1 MVLLKSDF
9 SGELV
14 FFQHEGMDEFLR
26 EIGVGWMM
34 RKTAAFMDYGIG
46 GGKTRQI
53 LTYDP
58 DKNSLRVV
66 MISPR
71 GTKEVVAPMDGSVF
85 TTPSPKAGED
95 VSATSQWVE
104 DEEGLFIHT
113 VLQENGMEAKRRID
127 NEGIMRIV
135 QTINGVTAIRWFKRV
150 KQAKEVEK

>member
-9 SGELV
+9 SGEWV
-14 FFQHEGMDEFLR
+14 FFQHEGMDEFLG

-71 GTKEVVAPMDGSVF
+71 GTKEVVAPLDGSVF
-85 TTPSPKAGED
+85 TTLPPKQGKTCPPQ
-95 VSATSQWVE
+95 VN
-104 DEEGLFIHT
+104 GLRT
-113 VLQENGMEAKRRID
+113 RR
-127 NEGIMRIV
+127 
-135 QTINGVTAIRWFKRV
+135 AYLSIRYSRRMDWKLN
-150 KQAKEVEK
+150 AE